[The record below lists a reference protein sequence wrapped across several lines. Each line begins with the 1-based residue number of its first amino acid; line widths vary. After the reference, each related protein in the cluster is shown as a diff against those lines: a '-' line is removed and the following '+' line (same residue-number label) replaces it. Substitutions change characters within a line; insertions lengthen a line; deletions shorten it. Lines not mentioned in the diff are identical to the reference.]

1 MLPLKVVIVQ
11 PAIVL
16 LAFFNG
22 EPVTELNGYAG
33 YLVRSKTAKENEDGI
48 HSGKGVLDSITLVD
62 E

>member
-33 YLVRSKTAKENEDGI
+33 YLVRSKTAKQQKRTKTVYTVVRGF
-48 HSGKGVLDSITLVD
+48 
-62 E
+62 